1 MEVEKDDKVIK
12 RAPNRLIVENPSN
25 DDNSICLMNE
35 KKMKELEIYNG
46 DPVLV
51 KGKRRNKTLLIA
63 IRENNLDE
71 QKVAFNKVVR
81 NNLKTKLGD
90 LCTVTS
96 VNECPNLKKIH
107 VLPYADTIEG
117 ITGNIAQT
125 YL

>member
-1 MEVEKDDKVIK
+1 MEVEKDQVIK
-12 RAPNRLIVENPSN
+12 RAPNRLIVENPTN
-25 DDNSICLMNE
+25 DDNSICLLNE

-63 IRENNLDE
+63 IRENNQEE

-81 NNLKTKLGD
+81 NNLRVKLGD
-90 LCTVTS
+90 LCTVSS

>member
-117 ITGNIAQT
+117 ITGNIA
-125 YL
+125 